1 MQLENLTK
9 IAAST
14 PQTPVLVYAKPSSKA
29 PFKKRLQDGGFD
41 FHVDLIDTFGSDASI
56 QVAPHQVVKLSTGTR
71 CVFPDE
77 TVWIWD
83 VRSSMGV
90 LGLDVCCRTIDNN
103 YTGVL
108 SVVIVNNS
116 SEPITIRHLDRV
128 AQLIPNPFHS
138 GFYIQEVSE
147 EQIKP
152 KDDRGCGG
160 FGSSGR

>member
-1 MQLENLTK
+1 MNNNC
-9 IAAST
+9 
-14 PQTPVLVYAKPSSKA
+14 VYVYVKPTSKM
-29 PFKKRLQDGGFD
+29 PFKKRPQDGGFD
-41 FHVDLIDTFGSDASI
+41 FHIDLVDTFKCPSPI
-56 QVAPHQVVKLSTGTR
+56 EVHPKQVVKLSTGTK

-90 LGLDVCCRTIDNN
+90 QGLDVCCRTIDNN

-116 SEPITIRHLDRV
+116 NKPITLYHHDRV
-128 AQLIPNPFHS
+128 AQLIPNPFS
-138 GFYIQEVSE
+138 SKFYFQEVDE
-147 EQIKP
+147 NEIKS
-152 KDDRGCGG
+152 KDDRGHGG